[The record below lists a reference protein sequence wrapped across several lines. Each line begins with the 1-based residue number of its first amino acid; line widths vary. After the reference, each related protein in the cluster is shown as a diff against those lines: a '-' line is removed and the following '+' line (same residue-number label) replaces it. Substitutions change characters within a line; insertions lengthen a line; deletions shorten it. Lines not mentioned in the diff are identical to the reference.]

1 MKRITGKGIMFSLDF
16 AIAFILILTIMLVSA
31 AAIHLT
37 ENEALNE
44 LKESSLQEDQVM
56 LMDAL
61 VKRPADGNLPG
72 TALFDSGKRRVKE
85 NQLVAVEPSGREVLE
100 DFGLK
105 ELWLECNTRKK
116 LFESEQ
122 EESECVVLVRMVF
135 SGAEKCLLKGK
146 FCGE

>member
-1 MKRITGKGIMFSLDF
+1 MKHITGKGIMFSLDF
-16 AIAFILILTIMLVSA
+16 AIAFLLILVIMLVSA

-37 ENEALNE
+37 ENEELNE
-44 LKESSLQEDQVM
+44 LKEKSLQEDRVM

-61 VKRPADGNLPG
+61 VKKPADGNLPG
-72 TALFDSGKRRVKE
+72 LAFFDSEKRRVKE
-85 NQLVAVEPSGREVLE
+85 NQLVAIELKGQETLE

-105 ELWLECNTRKK
+105 ELWLECDTRKK

-122 EESECVVLVRMVF
+122 EENECVVLVRMVF
-135 SGAEKCLLKGK
+135 EGAEKCLLKGK